1 MKDKS
6 GQKYYARTTAS
17 RAHRYLMNYK
27 NSIATNSPYM
37 ESFRNSLKYHIS
49 STIQYLN
56 NLL

>member
-6 GQKYYARTTAS
+6 GQKYYAKTAAS
-17 RAHRYLMNYK
+17 RAHRYLMHYK
-27 NSIATNSPYM
+27 NSIASNSPYM
-37 ESFRNSLKYHIS
+37 ESFRNSLKNNIS